1 MHAIDVWRNCVVLT
15 SAFYRLANT
24 ACMRAR
30 SGSITTGSSMSPCAA
45 LASGLLRHLWT

>member
-1 MHAIDVWRNCVVLT
+1 MRAIDVWRNCVAVT

-30 SGSITTGSSMSPCAA
+30 SGSITAGRWHPACS
-45 LASGLLRHLWT
+45 LIGGRER